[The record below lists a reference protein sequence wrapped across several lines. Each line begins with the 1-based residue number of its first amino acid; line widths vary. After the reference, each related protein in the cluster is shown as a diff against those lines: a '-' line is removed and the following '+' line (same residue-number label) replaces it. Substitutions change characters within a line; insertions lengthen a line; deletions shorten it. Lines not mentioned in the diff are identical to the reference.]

1 VTATATPA
9 SQPLAARTLDV
20 GDIAPPFRLA
30 TAGGE
35 KIDPGADHIAGK
47 VLVLLFMPSG
57 AAPPEGLTV
66 LAERA
71 REMGGRCFL
80 IAVEPEDA
88 PAGFEPLADQ
98 DDKAAVLYGAQG
110 SGAQGAGAHGS
121 GAHGAPR
128 IVVVAPNRRVVAIG
142 PEAGVAVAALE
153 RIAAQRRDRA
163 NHPPILIVP
172 DVLSRADC
180 QRLIGI
186 FVTQGHTFLEPG
198 HGEPPPGIGDH
209 KMRIHDYGRKDR
221 IDHRIM
227 SPETNAFIDARLKWR
242 LLPEIYKCFQY
253 KVTKREIFRIGC
265 YEGERG
271 GALLGH
277 RDNTQANVAFRRF
290 ACSINLNTEAFEGG
304 GLRFL
309 EYGEHEYRPEA
320 GAAIVFSSSL
330 LHEAMH
336 VTSGKRYVL
345 LVNLFGET

>member
-1 VTATATPA
+1 MTTSTSPA
-9 SQPLAARTLDV
+9 DRPAAARTLEV

-35 KIDPGADHIAGK
+35 KIDPGDDHISGR

-57 AAPPEGLTV
+57 AAPPEGLAA

-71 REMGGRCFL
+71 RGMGGRCFL
-80 IAVEPEDA
+80 IAAAPVDVWPDVGADVPE
-88 PAGFEPLADQ
+88 GFEPLADG
-98 DDKAAVLYGAQG
+98 DGKAAILY
-110 SGAQGAGAHGS
+110 

-128 IVVVAPNRRVVAIG
+128 IVVVAPNRHVAAVG
-142 PEAGVAVAALE
+142 LEAGVAAAALD
-153 RIAAQRRDRA
+153 RIAAQRRDAA

-180 QRLIGI
+180 QRLISV
-186 FVTQGHTFLEPG
+186 FVMQGHTFLESG

-227 SPETNAFIDARLKWR
+227 SRETNAFVDARLKAR

-271 GALLGH
+271 GEPNGH
-277 RDNTQANVAFRRF
+277 RDNTQANVAHRRF
-290 ACSINLNTEAFEGG
+290 ACSINLNTEQFEGG
-304 GLRFL
+304 GLRFS
-309 EYGEHEYRPEA
+309 EYGDHEYRPET
-320 GAAIVFSSSL
+320 GTAIVFSCSV

-336 VTSGKRYVL
+336 VTRGKRYVL
-345 LVNLFGET
+345 LITLYGET

>member
-1 VTATATPA
+1 MNTTASPA
-9 SQPLAARTLDV
+9 DRPVAARTLEV
-20 GDIAPPFRLA
+20 GDIAPPFRLV

-35 KIDPGADHIAGK
+35 KIDPGADHISGR

-57 AAPPEGLTV
+57 GAPPAGMTA

-71 REMGGRCFL
+71 RGMGGRCVL
-80 IAVEPEDA
+80 IAADPKDVPE
-88 PAGFEPLADQ
+88 GFEPLADP
-98 DDKAAVLYGAQG
+98 DDQVAVRYGMQ
-110 SGAQGAGAHGS
+110 
-121 GAHGAPR
+121 GAPR
-128 IVVVAPNRRVVAIG
+128 IVVVAPHQHVAAIG
-142 PEAGVAVAALE
+142 PETSVAAAAVE
-153 RIAAQRRDRA
+153 RIAARRRDPA

-180 QRLIGI
+180 QQLISV
-186 FVTQGHTFLEPG
+186 FDTQGHTFLESG

-227 SPETNAFIDARLKWR
+227 SGETNAFVDTRLKR
-242 LLPEIYKCFQY
+242 RVLPAIHKCFQY
-253 KVTKREIFRIGC
+253 KITKREIFRIGC

-271 GALLGH
+271 GTPIGH
-277 RDNTQANVAFRRF
+277 RDNTQANVAYRRF
-290 ACSINLNTEAFEGG
+290 ACSINLNTEEFEGG

-309 EYGEHEYRPEA
+309 EYGDQEYRPES
-320 GAAIVFSSSL
+320 GAAIVFSSSV

-345 LVNLFGET
+345 LVNLYGET